1 MGFFKGFHGGLMN
14 RKNVEC
20 ILFQPNMVVSGSTVI
35 MIFGEG
41 FHHSTNGVFCLHI
54 YFIISILGCYG
65 YFRAVVCNWSSMKI
79 TCLTIDNY
87 KFKTC

>member
-41 FHHSTNGVFCLHI
+41 FHHSTNGVFC
-54 YFIISILGCYG
+54 IITNECSG
-65 YFRAVVCNWSSMKI
+65 FAKI
-79 TCLTIDNY
+79 ATW
-87 KFKTC
+87 